1 MYRGGPG
8 GEACE
13 DERKLKNVTETVYD
27 ACHGP
32 FFVLS
37 GKLYLFFVVLLG
49 VLFFLPCQE
58 SCICFFDVLSGT
70 MRCPGVCTGLQ
81 RQNNRLGPEN
91 ADKSGKKAAKNEV
104 FGHRELKLFR
114 GTRKSAIFGSH
125 RAKILL

>member
-32 FFVLS
+32 FFVLL
-37 GKLYLFFVVLLG
+37 GKLYLFFCCVVRSP
-49 VLFFLPCQE
+49 VFLPCQE

-81 RQNNRLGPEN
+81 RQNSRLGPEN

>member
-32 FFVLS
+32 FFCCPARRPFFPVLP
-37 GKLYLFFVVLLG
+37 GA
-49 VLFFLPCQE
+49 
-58 SCICFFDVLSGT
+58 

-81 RQNNRLGPEN
+81 RQNRAVGPEN
-91 ADKSGKKAAKNEV
+91 ADKSGKKQKNEN
-104 FGHRELKLFR
+104 FL
-114 GTRKSAIFGSH
+114 GTGS
-125 RAKILL
+125 

>member
-13 DERKLKNVTETVYD
+13 DEWELENVTETGCV

-32 FFVLS
+32 FFALS

-49 VLFFLPCQE
+49 VLFLVPCQE
-58 SCICFFDVLSGT
+58 SCICFFAVLSGT

-81 RQNNRLGPEN
+81 RQNSRLGPEN

>member
-1 MYRGGPG
+1 MTHVMDR
-8 GEACE
+8 
-13 DERKLKNVTETVYD
+13 
-27 ACHGP
+27 
-32 FFVLS
+32 FLS
-37 GKLYLFFVVLLG
+37 CQESCTCFFVVLLG

-91 ADKSGKKAAKNEV
+91 ADKSGKKAAKSEV
-104 FGHRELKLFR
+104 FGHRELKLFC